1 MPRRSK
7 NWENLFYRTS
17 SLFFQV
23 PTHTRMPLLTF
34 KWNSKTWTNAK
45 MQKKF
50 ILIAHVP
57 LIPTTLLLSLMP
69 SLTSSSKT
77 TSKTVDFSNN
87 FIYAFFRQY
96 EMEEEADFR
105 FVKPTLN
112 ILVGNY
118 QKIICPSRLWS
129 LTSAAWSWNCNSEQQ
144 KLGS

>member
-1 MPRRSK
+1 
-7 NWENLFYRTS
+7 
-17 SLFFQV
+17 
-23 PTHTRMPLLTF
+23 
-34 KWNSKTWTNAK
+34 

-118 QKIICPSRLWS
+118 QKIICPSRL
-129 LTSAAWSWNCNSEQQ
+129 
-144 KLGS
+144 